1 MHKRFVSTVPGLF
14 PLQHICEFVLK
25 RLEALLAY
33 GLGWHLRIL
42 PDEKEMDRG
51 QLWVPPDNIA
61 GDGTWKG
68 MPIRA
73 LDLREL
79 FDQPPLLASTYWHL
93 NLGGQHVTSRIIH
106 PPPWG
111 NSACTSRR
119 IELELPDVFLYQ
131 EENATG

>member
-1 MHKRFVSTVPGLF
+1 MHKCFVGTEQSLP

-33 GLGWHLRIL
+33 GLGWHLCIL
-42 PDEKEMDRG
+42 PDEKDLDGG
-51 QLWVPPDNIA
+51 QFGVPLDDIA

-68 MPIRA
+68 MPICT

-93 NLGGQHVTSRIIH
+93 NLGGQHVASGIIH

-111 NSACTSRR
+111 NRACTTRR
-119 IELELPDVFLYQ
+119 IELELPDVFL
-131 EENATG
+131 